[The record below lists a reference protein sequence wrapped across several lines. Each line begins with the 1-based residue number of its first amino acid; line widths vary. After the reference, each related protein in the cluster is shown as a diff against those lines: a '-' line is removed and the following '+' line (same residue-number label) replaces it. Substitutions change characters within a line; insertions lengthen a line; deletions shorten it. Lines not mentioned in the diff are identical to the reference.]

1 MNISINLSNRLISEA
16 LHDFLKKFGDG
27 YQISVAD
34 ESNPG
39 NNIRPDVVLVDSN
52 NINRKL
58 FSQYPESKVI
68 LIDTGMKQEDIIA
81 IMLSYKIHGV
91 FSANTNIRLLKKA
104 LEVICDG
111 QVWIDNSI
119 LKIFLHNAR
128 FISKKGGVDGVTE
141 REKEIIG
148 HVCRGYTNKEIA
160 SKLSLSEQTVKAH
173 LNRIFRK
180 FNVSS
185 RSQLVAIAM
194 GNQMNQCYFE
204 IKA

>member
-39 NNIRPDVVLVDSN
+39 NSFRPDVVLVDSN

-128 FISKKGGVDGVTE
+128 FISKKGGIDGVTK

>member
-1 MNISINLSNRLISEA
+1 MDILFGLSSQLISDALCNLLNKEEGYNILEA
-16 LHDFLKKFGDG
+16 NDKSTHC
-27 YQISVAD
+27 
-34 ESNPG
+34 
-39 NNIRPDVVLVDSN
+39 NIRPDVVLVDSN
-52 NINRKL
+52 NINQEL

-194 GNQMNQCYFE
+194 GNQINQCYFE